1 MFDTVKNLWC
11 FQTSPEC
18 DLGAH
23 EQLAY
28 AVLARKDY
36 HGQAWTVSGLAFSCG
51 MDERTMKRA
60 IERLV
65 DKGYV
70 VDNKPVFRPASF
82 QVRTHVTEGHWYK
95 RLYFWD
101 YLVPQCGKIKVID
114 AFLYSYLLHNRV
126 KNKDWQPSG
135 GWTPSYLARRCGVD
149 QRTVEASF
157 VRLESLG
164 LARYN
169 GRVQVQRVL
178 NGSQLLMFQSKGQR
192 PSKFDSVPVTLEDW
206 TDTPKSP
213 SEFLSE
219 TIVTPASMM
228 ETRIAP
234 QPVFGYAH
242 VALVDWLKA
251 KGCSD
256 PSGTTKK
263 LYLRN
268 KDKPDFETRWL
279 EYIEEDYDLF
289 NKEVTHADRPTSEN
303 GGNGD
308 RGICPSHSEQ
318 ATDQPTV

>member
-1 MFDTVKNLWC
+1 MFKTIKNLWV
-11 FQTSPEC
+11 FQTTQDC
-18 DLGAH
+18 DLCPAD
-23 EQLAY
+23 QLAY
-28 AVLARKDY
+28 AALARKDMY
-36 HGQAWTVSGLAFSCG
+36 AQKWTVKGLAFACG

-60 IERLV
+60 LDRLAGE
-65 DKGYV
+65 GYIK
-70 VDNKPVFRPASF
+70 DGKPVFRPDMFRIRA
-82 QVRTHVTEGHWYK
+82 HVTEGHWYK
-95 RLYFWD
+95 RMYHWD
-101 YLVPQCGKIKVID
+101 YLVPEPGKIRIQD
-114 AFLYSYLLHNRV
+114 AFVYSFLLHHYL
-126 KNKDWQPSG
+126 KKWAPTG
-135 GWTPSYLARRCGVD
+135 GWSPAYIAARCRID
-149 QRTVEASF
+149 QRTVESIF
-157 VRLESLG
+157 ERLGAFRMARFKEGKLHMEDELNFDQRSL
-164 LARYN
+164 
-169 GRVQVQRVL
+169 
-178 NGSQLLMFQSKGQR
+178 FQAKGQKPTKNEAPVITMCKWSDD
-192 PSKFDSVPVTLEDW
+192 PS
-206 TDTPKSP
+206 SP